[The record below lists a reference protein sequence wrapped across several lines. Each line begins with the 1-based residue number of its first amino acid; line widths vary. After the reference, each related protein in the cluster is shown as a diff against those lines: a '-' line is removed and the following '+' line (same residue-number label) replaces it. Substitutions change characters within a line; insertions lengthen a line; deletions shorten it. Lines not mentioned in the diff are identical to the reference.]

1 VNVPSKA
8 FGEWVEHR
16 YGTPSVSAEELRAMQ
31 QAGEDMVTAE
41 RVARA
46 QRALQGQP
54 A

>member
-1 VNVPSKA
+1 VLVQISAAKRLRDRA
-8 FGEWVEHR
+8 EHDAR
-16 YGTPSVSAEELRAMQ
+16 